1 MRKPPLRCPDWGS
14 DRGRKNPR
22 DSGSVLPAL
31 VQVNLMRKMWVTGVV
46 TQGASRAGSAE
57 YLKTFKVAYSTDGR
71 QFQFIQVAGRS
82 GDKVRIVGNPEEG
95 LWSATLG
102 AQCCLRAPKEVRV
115 PGMNHKVGFQVYL
128 GSQKFGSP
136 DCVSAL

>member
-71 QFQFIQVAGRS
+71 QFQFI
-82 GDKVRIVGNPEEG
+82 
-95 LWSATLG
+95 
-102 AQCCLRAPKEVRV
+102 
-115 PGMNHKVGFQVYL
+115 H
-128 GSQKFGSP
+128 
-136 DCVSAL
+136 SALSLFLPCLVRGDGGIMSSANRCRSLRRCRHRNRSRSRYHRLHRSRRHSQLHR